1 MMDTVAI
8 GTIFRNYYGEAN
20 YESYIKEF
28 VARTTFYHSVSEHT
42 KSSLQSYVKE
52 ECKINFETVSK
63 GLTAIGIRLDRS
75 DIKDMMNVLDN
86 FEDAYIREEV
96 SVTDNFHFQSDT
108 PLVKLLTLLKR
119 IGVKEHQLS
128 DFFSAIEAEENFM
141 DLLGCFAVTKESIL
155 RHGKVCHK
163 GVLYQMVVDEE
174 EGTYK
179 TFDRVMTIPSM
190 VSVDDYRFLEVDI
203 DKVIRKALEY
213 VRRI

>member
-1 MMDTVAI
+1 M
-8 GTIFRNYYGEAN
+8 
-20 YESYIKEF
+20 
-28 VARTTFYHSVSEHT
+28 
-42 KSSLQSYVKE
+42 
-52 ECKINFETVSK
+52 
-63 GLTAIGIRLDRS
+63 
-75 DIKDMMNVLDN
+75 
-86 FEDAYIREEV
+86 
-96 SVTDNFHFQSDT
+96 
-108 PLVKLLTLLKR
+108 TLLKR

-155 RHGKVCHK
+155 RHGKVCHR